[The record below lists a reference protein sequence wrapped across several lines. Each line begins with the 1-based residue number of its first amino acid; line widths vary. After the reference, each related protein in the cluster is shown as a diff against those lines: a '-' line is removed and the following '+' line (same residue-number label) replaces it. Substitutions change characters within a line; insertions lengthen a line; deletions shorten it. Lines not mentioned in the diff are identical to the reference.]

1 MLSGLF
7 NHGSSPIFADSI
19 GKNLY
24 CYTADLV
31 SRLRVHN
38 AGESQSTSSRY
49 PLRLIYYEAYVLEED
64 ALGRER
70 FLKSGSGRRY
80 LDKQLYHYFL
90 KSPRR

>member
-1 MLSGLF
+1 MYYVYVLQSEIDSGLY
-7 NHGSSPIFADSI
+7 I
-19 GKNLY
+19 G
-24 CYTADLV
+24 YTADLV

-64 ALGRER
+64 AMGRER

-80 LDKQLYHYFL
+80 LDKQLHYYFL